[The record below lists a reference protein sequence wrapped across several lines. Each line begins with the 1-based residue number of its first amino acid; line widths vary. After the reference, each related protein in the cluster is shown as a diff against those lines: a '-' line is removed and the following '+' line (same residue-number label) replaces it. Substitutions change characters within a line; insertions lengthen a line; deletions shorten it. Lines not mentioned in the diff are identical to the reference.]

1 VFRRGYADKG
11 TLRPDDQKRYQEL
24 GELGEVQIDEVPFA
38 HPLPFQ
44 WTGNEN
50 PREPSGERELFLR
63 KVRKSKRKE
72 ETNMGMLKRIEN
84 LKLQN
89 QRIEEKIQSY
99 QELLRTNRQTIED
112 IENRFSIHQENEK
125 VRTERAIEKTETLL
139 ISLEKKQEKS
149 MYSNKFQ

>member
-1 VFRRGYADKG
+1 
-11 TLRPDDQKRYQEL
+11 
-24 GELGEVQIDEVPFA
+24 
-38 HPLPFQ
+38 
-44 WTGNEN
+44 
-50 PREPSGERELFLR
+50 
-63 KVRKSKRKE
+63 
-72 ETNMGMLKRIEN
+72 MGMLKRIEN